1 MTSIEVYKEI
11 LSKILYEDNVFHG
24 NYTSPAWKQLVP
36 LITDNVLV
44 DAHKAQEQYKSMF
57 SGFNVMTRPMK
68 TMDRIKIKSQGT
80 RDDVPFKVNSDLCAI
95 QIPTYDIYKI
105 KNIMKDIRQIVM
117 EETGL
122 FHIRNSI
129 EDTNGN
135 IQDIIQYAFAYIP
148 SIGYIIEIQVGHP
161 FAMYT
166 FKVDSKIRDLRLAG
180 GSTDGI
186 VDLWDNGFYDF
197 VKSSILNVSICR
209 KMTIDDF
216 INVYPTK
223 DEIRNDKE
231 LMTIL
236 QKILMFGLYM

>member
-1 MTSIEVYKEI
+1 MSSVQIYKQA
-11 LSKILYEDNVFHG
+11 LSKVIYEDNVFHG

-36 LITDNVLV
+36 LITDDVLV
-44 DAHKAQEQYKSMF
+44 DAHNSQKQYEKLL
-57 SGFNVMTRPMK
+57 SGFDIVSRPMK
-68 TMDRIKIKSQGT
+68 TMDRIKVKSQGT

-105 KNIMKDIRQIVM
+105 RNIMKSISQIVM
-117 EETGL
+117 EEQGS

-135 IQDIIQYAFAYIP
+135 IQDIIQYAFVYVP

-166 FKVDSKIRDLRLAG
+166 FKVDSKIRDLRLTG

-209 KMTIDDF
+209 KMTMDDF
-216 INVYPTK
+216 VNVYPTK
-223 DEIRNDKE
+223 EEMKNDKE
-231 LMTIL
+231 LMAIL
-236 QKILMFGLYM
+236 HKVLVSGMYM